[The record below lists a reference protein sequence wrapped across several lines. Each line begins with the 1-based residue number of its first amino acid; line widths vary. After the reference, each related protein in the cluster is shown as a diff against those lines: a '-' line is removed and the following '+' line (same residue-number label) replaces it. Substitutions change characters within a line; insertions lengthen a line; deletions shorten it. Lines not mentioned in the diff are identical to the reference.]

1 MLGNPTPVS
10 GPRAM
15 RCRTPRQRLPPR
27 TRPPTAP
34 PIGELQLELRT
45 PPRHTCTL
53 LNPTRDLNT
62 RTHSRSQILNRAN
75 FISASKIDWVR
86 TRERAR
92 FASRSSRGH
101 GPPTHHTPAAAPRRH
116 LDASRRALHPQYS
129 WRPWRPWRSLRVS
142 TLEWVNFISASKID
156 WVRTPGRARI
166 ASPSSPGRA
175 PRRKTHGSL
184 AANPTHRDAQRAPQ
198 TLGPPRHRGGLS
210 PAPALESG

>member
-45 PPRHTCTL
+45 SPRHTCTL

-86 TRERAR
+86 TRGRAR
-92 FASRSSRGH
+92 FASHSSRGH

-142 TLEWVNFISASKID
+142 TLEWVNFISAPKD
-156 WVRTPGRARI
+156 LTACARRDVRDSRRARHE
-166 ASPSSPGRA
+166 ATD

-198 TLGPPRHRGGLS
+198 TLRPPS
-210 PAPALESG
+210 PPWRSLPSADT